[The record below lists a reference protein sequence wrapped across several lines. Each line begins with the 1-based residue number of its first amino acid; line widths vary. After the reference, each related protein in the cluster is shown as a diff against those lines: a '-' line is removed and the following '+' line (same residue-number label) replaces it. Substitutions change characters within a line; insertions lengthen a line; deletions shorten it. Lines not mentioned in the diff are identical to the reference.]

1 MSLAQPPLYKNAGAR
16 SSRKNGNA
24 LRRGKACVHCRHLKI
39 VSEGADSNFQRS
51 QSKSF
56 AVQKCDGI
64 KPICGPCSESTK
76 DANCQYT
83 DLPSRASRLQS
94 DIEELVARIEVL
106 ETSNG
111 SSRKNV
117 PAQSSS
123 LNSRSLSLSLSLD
136 SRQSPNSSTPTLR
149 SLLFGILSN
158 WSLIGNLTQSAF
170 SLDVDYSLDSEPPVH
185 ERASLIDKFISRCA
199 TLAFFLNLE
208 MFRSSALLP
217 LPLGDPR
224 RPSPAL
230 LACVYLW
237 GLRISSSPWKST
249 KGTVFLRRARQF
261 IALEGVGTRNRTQVM
276 HLIQAKI
283 LLIIYLV
290 HWGQFLEAEFHG
302 NGAISLVLSY
312 GLHKIIPTSDGV
324 YDDPEG
330 RLSPCTGPV
339 DQAERINAFCNSFG
353 SLDSYLEIQTPLP
366 SNTQNC
372 GPDRI
377 GYELYWRGPIPEQPV
392 YHVLGAI
399 MIIYVLVL
407 GIYSKSAILLHRAL
421 YLHKQIDT
429 GDSHKIAEECTRLEQ
444 IVLNFYSSLPEIS
457 YIKELEARSSPFP
470 PFICSEKL
478 SLMRAA
484 VGCAWVNIQSIF
496 SSFGVVHEARKR
508 LVDASRNVYAS
519 LELTYPGSHPLAG
532 TLSRLTCEAIVR
544 ELNAIKAE
552 SSSASSWTGDVSDMG
567 RRVEEESQLVST
579 IIDGMGTMSIL
590 VICCPLVEL
599 NTEGTRG
606 LDLVDIGWWL
616 VEEEISVST
625 ECEQCSWF

>member
-1 MSLAQPPLYKNAGAR
+1 MSLAQPPLSKNTDTR

-24 LRRGKACVHCRHLKI
+24 LRRGKACINCRHLKI
-39 VSEGADSNFQRS
+39 
-51 QSKSF
+51 
-56 AVQKCDGI
+56 KCDGI
-64 KPICGPCSESTK
+64 KPICGPCSESAK
-76 DANCQYT
+76 DSNCQYT
-83 DLPSRASRLQS
+83 DLPSRANRLQS
-94 DIEELVARIEVL
+94 DIEELLARIEVL

-117 PAQSSS
+117 PTQSSS
-123 LNSRSLSLSLSLD
+123 VTSPSLSLSFSLD
-136 SRQSPNSSTPTLR
+136 SPQSPQSS
-149 SLLFGILSN
+149 
-158 WSLIGNLTQSAF
+158 NLTQSIF
-170 SLDVDYSLDSEPPVH
+170 SLDVDYSSSDSEPPVH
-185 ERASLIDKFISRCA
+185 ERASLIDNFISRCA

-208 MFRSSALLP
+208 TFRSSALLP
-217 LPLGDPR
+217 LPLGDPQ

-237 GLRISSSPWKST
+237 GLRISSSPWKSA
-249 KGTVFLRRARQF
+249 KGTAFLRRARRF
-261 IALEGVGTRNRTQVM
+261 IALEGVGGRNRTQVM

-290 HWGQFLEAEFHG
+290 HGGQFLEAEFHS

-312 GLHKIIPTSDGV
+312 GLHKIIPASDGV

-330 RLSPCTGPV
+330 RLPPCTGPV
-339 DQAERINAFCNSFG
+339 DQAERINAFWSVFYIQRLLAVIVNSPSNSFG

-366 SNTQNC
+366 LNTQNY
-372 GPDRI
+372 GPEDTART
-377 GYELYWRGPIPEQPV
+377 LYDFLHNTAPQPPETSS
-392 YHVLGAI
+392 
-399 MIIYVLVL
+399 L
-407 GIYSKSAILLHRAL
+407 GIYSKSAILLHRAV

-429 GDSHKIAEECTRLEQ
+429 GDRHKISEECTRLEQ

-478 SLMRAA
+478 SLMYAV
-484 VGCAWVNIQSIF
+484 VGCACVNIQSIF

-544 ELNAIKAE
+544 ELNSIKAG
-552 SSSASSWTGDVSDMG
+552 SSSASNWTGDVLDTA

-590 VICCPLVEL
+590 VTCCPLV
-599 NTEGTRG
+599 G
-606 LDLVDIGWWL
+606 VY
-616 VEEEISVST
+616 
-625 ECEQCSWF
+625 

>member
-290 HWGQFLEAEFHG
+290 HGGQFLEAEFHG

-339 DQAERINAFCNSFG
+339 DQAERINAFWSVFYIQRLLAVIVNSPSNSFG

-366 SNTQNC
+366 SNTQNY
-372 GPDRI
+372 GPEDTARTLNDFLRDTAPQRPETSSLDTGSSLI
-377 GYELYWRGPIPEQPV
+377 RGFTLEFLMSHIP
-392 YHVLGAI
+392 
-399 MIIYVLVL
+399 
-407 GIYSKSAILLHRAL
+407 
-421 YLHKQIDT
+421 

-478 SLMRAA
+478 SLVRAA

-590 VICCPLVEL
+590 VTCCPLV
-599 NTEGTRG
+599 G
-606 LDLVDIGWWL
+606 VY
-616 VEEEISVST
+616 
-625 ECEQCSWF
+625 